1 MLLKRI
7 IPCLDMKGGRVV
19 KGVRFGN
26 LVDAGDPVAVAR
38 LYDRM
43 GADEI
48 CLLDIG
54 ATLEERDT
62 LLDVVHRTAEAVFL
76 PFTVG
81 GGVRSIDDM
90 RNILLAGAD
99 KVSVNSA
106 AISNPGLLSEGA
118 RRFGSQCVVL
128 AVDVK
133 KEGDGYR
140 VYSKG
145 GTEATPLD
153 AEEWIVR
160 AVSLGAGE
168 ILLTSIDQ
176 DGTGFGYDLSLIRKV
191 TMSVRVPVIASG
203 GAGSMEHFRE
213 AFGAGA
219 DAALAASLFHFGEL
233 GLPDLKAYLLDH
245 GVPVRRFPAVGASRG
260 GTL

>member
-26 LVDAGDPVAVAR
+26 LVDAGDPVAVAS

-54 ATLEERDT
+54 ATIEERKT
-62 LLDVVHRTAEAVFL
+62 LLDVVHRTAEVVFL

-106 AISNPGLLSEGA
+106 AIANPALLSEGA
-118 RRFGSQCVVL
+118 RKFGSQCVVL

-133 KEGDGYR
+133 KEGTRYR

-145 GTEATPLD
+145 GTEPTPLD

-176 DGTGFGYDLSLIRKV
+176 DGTGLGYDIPLIR
-191 TMSVRVPVIASG
+191 TITARVRVPVIASG

-213 AFGAGA
+213 AFEAGA

-233 GLPDLKAYLLDH
+233 GLPELKSYLLER
-245 GVPVRRFPAVGASRG
+245 GVPVRRFPVADGPRG
-260 GTL
+260 GKA